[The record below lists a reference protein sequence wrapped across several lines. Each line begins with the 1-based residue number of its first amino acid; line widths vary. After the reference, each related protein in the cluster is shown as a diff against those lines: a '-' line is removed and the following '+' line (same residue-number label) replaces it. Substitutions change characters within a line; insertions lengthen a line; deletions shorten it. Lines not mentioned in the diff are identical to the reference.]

1 MQKVLIFG
9 ALAALFL
16 LFTPASQGQ
25 TADEVKSLR
34 RENELLKREIELL
47 KKELE
52 LLKRETELLRKE
64 AKAGADSSKTGAGSN
79 SGAKAMTK
87 ASLAKID
94 YELVKCVRDRKN
106 PKKVTFTISAQCDTG
121 NPVVPFTA
129 GGGGGF
135 GPPMVP
141 SLSLT
146 ARGGDP
152 LTGGKTKDIAPTL
165 QLARGVPAL
174 FKISYDGVDKDIT
187 QLDTVR
193 LTAPNRLNAITFYNI
208 KIEPK

>member
-9 ALAALFL
+9 ALTALFL
-16 LFTPASQGQ
+16 LLTPASQGQ
-25 TADEVKSLR
+25 TADEVKNLR
-34 RENELLKREIELL
+34 RENELLKKEIELL

-52 LLKRETELLRKE
+52 LLKRETELLRKD
-64 AKAGADSSKTGAGSN
+64 AKAGADTGKTGAGSS

-87 ASLAKID
+87 AALSNID
-94 YELVKCVRDRKN
+94 YEPVKCVLDAKS
-106 PKKVTFTISAQCDTG
+106 PSKVTFTISAQCDNG
-121 NPVVPFTA
+121 NPEVPFTA
-129 GGGGGF
+129 SGGGGF
-135 GPPMVP
+135 GPPMAP
-141 SLSLT
+141 SLALT

-152 LTGGKTKDIAPTL
+152 LTGGKTKDIAPKL

-193 LTAPNRLNAITFYNI
+193 LTAPTGSMSITFYNI

>member
-1 MQKVLIFG
+1 L
-9 ALAALFL
+9 
-16 LFTPASQGQ
+16 
-25 TADEVKSLR
+25 LR
-34 RENELLKREIELL
+34 R
-47 KKELE
+47 
-52 LLKRETELLRKE
+52 E
-64 AKAGADSSKTGAGSN
+64 AKAGADASKTGAGSS

-106 PKKVTFTISAQCDTG
+106 PNKVTFTISAQCDTG

-129 GGGGGF
+129 SGGGF
-135 GPPMVP
+135 GPRMVP

-152 LTGGKTKDIAPTL
+152 LTDGKTKDIAPEL
-165 QLARGVPAL
+165 QLARGVRAL
-174 FKISYDGVDKDIT
+174 FKISYDGVAKDIT

-193 LTAPNRLNAITFYNI
+193 LTAPNRSMSITFYNI